1 MFQAGGYRV
10 QAYTS
15 PHLVRFNERI
25 RLSDGLIGDAALE
38 ALFEECDRLNGG
50 EPITFF
56 EITTAAAFLAFSRD
70 SAADVLLLE
79 VGLGGRLDTTN
90 MIDTAAVSVITPV
103 SYDHMGFLGDT
114 LEKIAFEKA
123 GILRA
128 GVPAVI
134 GLQEPEAMATI
145 RAKAESVGAPLILP
159 GSGDDAMTWDCAAD
173 DGGMTLRHA
182 GYTRYLPLPALA
194 GVHQPQNAAV
204 AITAALQMKSFAL
217 SDAAIAT
224 GLRTVLWP
232 ARLQRLGTGPLRDLL
247 PPGTE
252 LWLDGA
258 HNPGGTEA
266 LAATIKGWQ
275 RRGSRSLFLVMG
287 VMGTKDAGGTVQPLA
302 ALLPQRFYAVAIP
315 GEANGLPAEA
325 LADTARAAGMTAEA
339 MPSVADALRAIAAEA
354 PPRSRII
361 ICGSLYLAGS
371 VLAENRDAV
380 T

>member
-1 MFQAGGYRV
+1 M

-15 PHLVRFNERI
+15 PHLIRFNERI

-38 ALFEECDRLNGG
+38 ALFAECDRLNGG
-50 EPITFF
+50 DPITFF

-70 SAADVLLLE
+70 TDADLLLLE

-90 MIDTAAVSVITPV
+90 MIDTAAVSVITPI

-134 GLQEPEAMATI
+134 GLQAPEAMATI
-145 RAKAESVGAPLILP
+145 RAQADTVGAPLILP
-159 GSGDDAMTWDCAAD
+159 GSGDDATTWHGAAD
-173 DGGMTLRHA
+173 DSGMTLRHA
-182 GYTRYLPLPALA
+182 GRTFRLPLPALA

-204 AITAALQMKSFAL
+204 AITAALRMKNFSL
-217 SDAAIAT
+217 SHEAIAT
-224 GLRTVLWP
+224 GLCDVVWP
-232 ARLQRLGTGPLRDLL
+232 ARLQRLNAGPLRDLL
-247 PPGTE
+247 SAQAE

-266 LAATIKGWQ
+266 LAATLKGWQ
-275 RRGSRSLFLVMG
+275 RGDGRPLYMVMG
-287 VMGTKDAGGTVQPLA
+287 VMGTKDAAGTVEPLTG
-302 ALLPQRFYAVAIP
+302 LPERFYAVAIP
-315 GEANGLPAEA
+315 GEANGLPADA
-325 LADTARAAGMTAEA
+325 VADAARTAGMQAQS
-339 MPSVADALRAIAAEA
+339 MPSVADALRAIAVEA
-354 PPRSRII
+354 QPRSRVV

-371 VLAENRDAV
+371 VLAENHEAV